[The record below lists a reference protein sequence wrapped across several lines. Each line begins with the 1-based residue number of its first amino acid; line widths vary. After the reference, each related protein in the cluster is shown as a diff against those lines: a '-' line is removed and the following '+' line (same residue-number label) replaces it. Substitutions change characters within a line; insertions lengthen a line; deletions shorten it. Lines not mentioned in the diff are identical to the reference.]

1 MKWLSAKYAY
11 PLVVISVLVSI
22 VLQIAWLRQLF
33 TEQRAHVRDQIE
45 QIVNNSAKEVS
56 YESAKYLGLKDTIYR
71 RFLLSPE
78 WIQLRQ
84 GFDGLGAPNMYKAFD
99 MSDDSKDTT
108 YIIFKF
114 VFFRPGSESSKRR
127 KSGRYYSSPEIPG
140 LDSMI
145 LRMMD
150 STVRVRLQQIGLN
163 SKFHII
169 LSDLGDKIGV
179 ARDPDDPGYI
189 SDLYTY
195 NLEYRRRCQIQVESI
210 TGYVWYEMRY
220 YVLSS
225 LLMIVLTCAAF
236 YFIIRLMRNQRLYA
250 EARVAFTSNMTHELK
265 TPIATVALALES
277 ITRYDLVQQPQKLE
291 EYLSIGR
298 QELQRL
304 NLMIEKVL
312 NLSREQDVDYPL
324 NRVLYDVQTGL
335 QDVVRSMELQLANAG
350 AVCKL
355 ELSPEPCFVY
365 GDPVH
370 LTNVCYNL
378 IENAIKYAIAPLLL
392 EISCAVV
399 HDRVVVHFKDNGPG
413 IDKIYHDKI
422 FDRFFRVPVKG
433 DIHDVKGSGL
443 GLNYVR
449 SIVTR
454 LNGTIT
460 VKSEPGK
467 GSDFMIS
474 LPAAT

>member
-11 PLVVISVLVSI
+11 PLVIISVLVSI
-22 VLQIAWLRQLF
+22 VLQIVWLRQLF
-33 TEQRAHVRDQIE
+33 TEQRAHVREQIE
-45 QIVNNSAKEVS
+45 QIVRNTAKDIS
-56 YESAKYLGLKDTIYR
+56 YESAQYIGLKDTLYR
-71 RFLLSPE
+71 RLLLSPE

-84 GFDGLGAPNMYKAFD
+84 GFDGLGGPNVYKSFE
-99 MSDDSKDTT
+99 MSDDSPDST
-108 YIIFKF
+108 YISFKF
-114 VFFRPGSESSKRR
+114 VFFRPGGEISKRPR
-127 KSGRYYSSPEIPG
+127 GRRYASPEYPG
-140 LDSMI
+140 LDSI
-145 LRMMD
+145 TLRQMD
-150 STVRVRLQQIGLN
+150 STVKVRLKQIGLN
-163 SKFHII
+163 STCRYI
-169 LSDLGDKIGV
+169 LTDYGDKSKVI
-179 ARDPDDPGYI
+179 REPDSPGYL
-189 SDLYTY
+189 SEKYSY
-195 NLEYRRRCQIQVESI
+195 NLEHRRRCQIQVDSI
-210 TGYVWYEMRY
+210 TGYVWYKMRY
-220 YVLSS
+220 YVVSS

-250 EARVAFTSNMTHELK
+250 EARVAFTGNMTHELK

-312 NLSREQDVDYPL
+312 NLSREQNVDYPL
-324 NRVLYDVQTGL
+324 NMVLYDVQTGL
-335 QDVVRSMELQLANAG
+335 QDVVRSMELQLTNAG

-355 ELSPEPCFVY
+355 DLSPEPCFVY

-370 LTNVCYNL
+370 LSNVFYNL
-378 IENAIKYAIAPLLL
+378 IENAIKYAVAPLQL
-392 EISCAVV
+392 EISCTVAHGKVNL
-399 HDRVVVHFKDNGPG
+399 HFKDNGPG

-433 DIHDVKGSGL
+433 DTHDVKGSGL
-443 GLNYVR
+443 GLNYVK
-449 SIVTR
+449 SIITR

-467 GSDFMIS
+467 GSDFIIS